1 LDMTIDEKVMI
12 LLETQPQYTHFW
24 GYAVVL
30 DTRDILESDSD
41 QATC

>member
-1 LDMTIDEKVMI
+1 MTIDEKVMN
-12 LLETQPQYTHFW
+12 LLVIQPQYTHFW

-30 DTRDILESDSD
+30 GTRDILESDSD